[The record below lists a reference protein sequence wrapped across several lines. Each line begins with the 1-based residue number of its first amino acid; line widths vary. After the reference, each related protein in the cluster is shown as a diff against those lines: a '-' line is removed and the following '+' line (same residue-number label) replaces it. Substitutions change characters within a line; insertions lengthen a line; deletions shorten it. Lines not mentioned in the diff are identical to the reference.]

1 MKILLLGCGKMGGA
15 MARAWLQADHGTLIS
30 DLVVVKPSPLDDPD
44 LVDPR
49 CRWVSDLAGLS
60 APDMLVLAI
69 KPQIMADIVPSCRA
83 VLGPDT
89 VTISLA
95 AGKTLAS
102 LQDWLG
108 DGPIVRTMPNTP
120 AAIGQGVTAAIATN
134 NLTARQRRQTEQLLG
149 AVGMVEWLD
158 HEQQMDA
165 VTALSGS
172 GPAYVFLLIESMA
185 AAGESLGLAPD
196 MALRLARATVSGAG
210 NLAAARS
217 DPPAILRQQV
227 TSPGGTTAAAL
238 DILMAGMPDLF
249 RHAMMAAAHRA
260 RELAQ

>member
-1 MKILLLGCGKMGGA
+1 MKILLLGCGKMGRA

-49 CRWVSDLAGLS
+49 CRWVPDLAGLS
-60 APDMLVLAI
+60 TPDMLILAI

-134 NLTARQRRQTEQLLG
+134 NLTALQRRQTEQLLG

-196 MALRLARATVSGAG
+196 MALRLARATVCGAG